1 MEIGFKKFFSVFR
14 SSIKSVPEQ
23 ENIVDNIMIIKNN
36 NKLSSS
42 ILY

>member
-1 MEIGFKKFFSVFR
+1 MEIGFKKFFSAFR

-42 ILY
+42 MLY